1 MGAADLGPAAPMLGS
16 VTQAVPGL
24 STQQAATGVG
34 SLLGLAQAKMPADQ
48 FAKVAGAV
56 PGTDALIQGA
66 QKAGLPTT
74 GLTGLSS
81 LNSTFSKA
89 GISPTQVTQITSA
102 LGNTI
107 SSKAGPQVAQG
118 FYSAVR

>member
-1 MGAADLGPAAPMLGS
+1 MATEFGAAAPMLGS

-24 STQQAATGVG
+24 SSQQAATGVG
-34 SLLGLAQAKMPADQ
+34 SLLGLAQAKLPADQ
-48 FAKVAGAV
+48 FAKISSAL
-56 PGTDALIQGA
+56 PGTNELIQGA
-66 QKAGLPTT
+66 QKAGLPTS
-74 GLTGLSS
+74 GLTSLSS

-102 LGNTI
+102 LGNQI
-107 SSKAGPQVAQG
+107 SNSAGPQVAQS

>member
-1 MGAADLGPAAPMLGS
+1 MTMEMGQASPLLS
-16 VTQAVPGL
+16 SITQQVPGL
-24 STQQAATGVG
+24 STQQAATGAG
-34 SLLGLAQAKMPADQ
+34 SLLGLAQQKMPADQ

-56 PGTDALIQGA
+56 PGSDALIQSA
-66 QKAGLPTT
+66 QKAGLPTS

-102 LGNTI
+102 LGNSI
-107 SSKAGPQVAQG
+107 SNSAGPQVAQS